1 MVGTDETTELWRPL
15 IVYQC
20 SYSCRIRLLFKMVKR
35 YQAIDQAFVIAES
48 YFEFNDPIFWD
59 GVLCVVVLCRVRPKA
74 PLD

>member
-1 MVGTDETTELWRPL
+1 
-15 IVYQC
+15 
-20 SYSCRIRLLFKMVKR
+20 MVKR